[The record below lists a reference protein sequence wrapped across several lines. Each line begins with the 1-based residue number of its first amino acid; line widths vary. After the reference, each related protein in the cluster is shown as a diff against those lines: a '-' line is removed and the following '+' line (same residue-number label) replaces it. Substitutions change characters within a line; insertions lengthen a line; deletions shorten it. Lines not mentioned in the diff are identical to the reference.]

1 MRSTR
6 MVLGFVAAVCT
17 FGVLT
22 APAFA
27 KIEKE
32 PVVFGK
38 FIASV
43 PGGTISGAT
52 PAKAAGIGEM
62 GESKLGPLEFE
73 ECEKELKSKA
83 VVTSESSEEFTTEV
97 IFKKCPFKFQKDNSG
112 AEVHKA
118 SFKMN
123 ITFHSNGSAEIGEG
137 SAEIATTSIPIKI
150 QKSFCNGVIEI
161 PSQTIPFRAVKNP
174 EDEFEAASYGTEHEP
189 VSGGKLKKF
198 PSGFQEKLDVEW
210 EFKKIQAEATP
221 TANCP
226 LEGGTLNP
234 ETKKVEWKTGTME
247 AELEEITISGGNIGF
262 EPKV

>member
-1 MRSTR
+1 M
-6 MVLGFVAAVCT
+6 MVGLVAAVCM

-22 APAFA
+22 ASASA
-27 KIEKE
+27 KKITE

-38 FIASV
+38 FVASL
-43 PGGTISGAT
+43 PGGTISPEH

-62 GESKLGPLEFE
+62 GESKIGPLEFE

-83 VVTSESSEEFTTEV
+83 MVTSESSEEFTTEI

-118 SFKMN
+118 SFKLD
-123 ITFHSNGSAEIGEG
+123 ITFHSNGSTEIGEG
-137 SAEIATTSIPIKI
+137 SEGEAEIAASSIPIKI
-150 QKSFCNGVIEI
+150 QKSFCNGVIKI

-174 EDEFEAASYGTEHEP
+174 EVEFESASYGTEHET

-210 EFKKIQAEATP
+210 EFKKVNAEATP

-226 LEGGTLNP
+226 LEGGTFNP
-234 ETKKVEWKTGTME
+234 ETKMVEWKTGTME
-247 AELEEITISGGNIGF
+247 GELEEITISGGNLGF
-262 EPKV
+262 APKV